1 VNNELLS
8 TLLLASVFFLVFV
21 GIYKTRLE
29 KKVHASEN
37 IQQLVTGVAA
47 HKTPSEAVQ
56 KKQIEQVLRRRNLKQ
71 KAVKR
76 ANDLERANWLMR
88 PEEFTLVQVIIAVVC
103 AAVAFFGRLPIPAII
118 PIAIGG
124 FFLPLLMLKFK
135 IMMRMKRAEA
145 QFADVLD
152 SLVNCFKTGYGFNRA
167 LQVISDNFEDPWG
180 TEFGKMCTEISLG
193 AQPEDVLG
201 RLTDRVPSAD
211 VDLFVTALLIQR
223 ETGGNLAELL
233 GNLSRICRERQ
244 KLYRKVGAISAQ
256 GKLSAGVVCCVPLVL
271 FAMMYALQREAV
283 VAFATNIIGIV
294 LLSFAAFWMCC
305 GIFVL
310 WKMVQIEV

>member
-1 VNNELLS
+1 MNTELLS

-21 GIYKTRLE
+21 GIYKSRLE

-37 IQQLVTGVAA
+37 IQHLVTGVATQ
-47 HKTPSEAVQ
+47 KGPEEN
-56 KKQIEQVLRRRNLKQ
+56 KKQIEQVLRRRSLKA

-76 ANDLERANWLMR
+76 ANDLERANWMMR
-88 PEEFTLVQVIIAVVC
+88 PEEFTLVQIVLAVVGT
-103 AAVAFFGRLPIPAII
+103 AFAFFGRLPIPAVI
-118 PIAIGG
+118 PIAIAS
-124 FFLPLLMLKFK
+124 FFLPLMALKVK
-135 IMMRMKRAEA
+135 IMLRMKRADA

-152 SLVNCFKTGYGFNRA
+152 ALVNCFKTGYGFNRA

-193 AQPEDVLG
+193 AQPEEVLT
-201 RLTDRVPSAD
+201 RLTDRIPSPD

-233 GNLSRICRERQ
+233 TNLSRICRERQ

-271 FAMMYALQREAV
+271 FAMMYAMQKEAV
-283 VAFATNIIGIV
+283 VAFATHIIGIV

-310 WKMVQIEV
+310 WKIVQIEV